1 MRLLLTLLLLAAAI
15 HADSISV
22 NGKKLFYVTKGNGA
36 NTLILIHG
44 WACDHTFLDPQL
56 EEFSKTH
63 RVISIDLPGHG
74 KSEVPTKANMESY
87 VAAIE
92 AIRTNTKSS
101 QIVLVGHSL
110 GALIAKEYA
119 RLNPKQS
126 KGLVLL
132 DGAIFQLPPGE
143 ADRARWAEGITRMA
157 HGFGPA
163 IEKQVRER
171 SISVFLSNLYTD
183 ETPRELRMSI
193 LSKVLATGPETA
205 EAAMLSMTDMKLWS
219 DERLDLPVLALRA
232 GRQQPPNED
241 LFLKTLFPQLQYKF
255 LPGMSHFLM
264 LEQPARVNTEIR
276 SFLKASK
283 L

>member
-1 MRLLLTLLLLAAAI
+1 MRLLIPLLLVAAAI

-22 NGKKLFYVTKGNGA
+22 NGKKLYYVTKGNGA
-36 NTLILIHG
+36 NTLFLIHG

-74 KSEVPTKANMESY
+74 QSEVPTAANMDSY

-92 AIRTNTKSS
+92 AIRNGTKSN

-119 RLNPKQS
+119 RLNPRRS

-132 DGAIFQLPPGE
+132 DGAIFQLPPGA

-157 HGFGPA
+157 HGFGPSN
-163 IEKQVRER
+163 EKQVRER
-171 SISVFLSNLYTD
+171 SISVFLSSLYTD
-183 ETPRELRMSI
+183 ETPRELRMTI
-193 LSKVLATGPETA
+193 LRKVLTTAPETA
-205 EAAMLSMTDMKLWS
+205 EAAMLSMTDMKLWN
-219 DERLDLPVLALRA
+219 DERVDLPVLALRA

-241 LFLKTLFPQLQYKF
+241 VFLKTLFPRLQYKYM
-255 LPGMSHFLM
+255 PGMSHFLM